1 MRRDRLQ
8 VALLLCTLAV
18 GCSSAPVTT
27 PAPPAAAPAAPATSA
42 ALPDDDLW
50 VASSAEYA
58 AIAWE
63 EYVLAGR
70 RIGELAQGHAAGTW
84 AVVLDVDETVLSNVQ
99 HEIELARENQDFS
112 DPAWNAWVDRGDAPA
127 IPGVARFCQ
136 RVHELGG
143 KVVLVTNREEQKRA
157 PTEANLRREG
167 VPFDLL
173 LLRPD
178 GGSNDKTAR
187 WAAVTQGTAAA
198 DLPPLEVLMYVG
210 DNIKDFPG
218 GDQAIRRGGEA
229 ALQPFGDRF
238 IVIPNPMYGSWK
250 PARSPAAPAPPPP
263 PH

>member
-1 MRRDRLQ
+1 MHRDRLLA
-8 VALLLCTLAV
+8 ALLLCALITA
-18 GCSSAPVTT
+18 CASAPAST
-27 PAPPAAAPAAPATSA
+27 PAPPAAAPAAPSTGAP
-42 ALPDDDLW
+42 LPDDDLW

-58 AIAWE
+58 ALAWE

-70 RIGELAQGHAAGTW
+70 RIAELAQGQAAGSW
-84 AVVLDVDETVLSNVQ
+84 AVILDVDETVLSNVQ
-99 HEIELARENQDFS
+99 HEIELASEGQDFS
-112 DPAWNAWVDRGDAPA
+112 DPAWNAWVDRANAPA
-127 IPGVARFCQ
+127 IPGAARFCQ
-136 RVHELGG
+136 RVRELGG

-178 GGSNDKTAR
+178 GGSSDKAAR
-187 WAAVTQGTAAA
+187 WAAVTQGSAAPG
-198 DLPPLEVLMYVG
+198 LGPLEVLMYVG
-210 DNIKDFPG
+210 DNIRDFPG
-218 GDQAIRRGGEA
+218 GDQGIRKGGEA

-250 PARSPAAPAPPPP
+250 PARSPAAPAPAAT